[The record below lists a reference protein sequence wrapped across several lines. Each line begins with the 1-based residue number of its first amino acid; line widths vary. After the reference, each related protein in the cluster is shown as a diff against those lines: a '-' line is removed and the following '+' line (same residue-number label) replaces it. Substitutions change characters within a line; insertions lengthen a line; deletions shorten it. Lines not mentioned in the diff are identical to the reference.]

1 MRITGFGIR
10 VNDVD
15 KLNDVF
21 TKRCIRKAK
30 INVKEGD
37 PVFSGYAFSKD
48 QKKVG
53 KVINTEYIE
62 DEGIRI
68 NAEITDKE
76 IKEKLKENLKF
87 VFRFVGD
94 VVGSDTIN
102 KVRVVK
108 EIELKKV
115 AIIQDSLNE
124 EERDHTEPIGYE

>member
-1 MRITGFGIR
+1 MN
-10 VNDVD
+10 VNP
-15 KLNDVF
+15 
-21 TKRCIRKAK
+21 
-30 INVKEGD
+30 GD

-48 QKKVG
+48 QKEVG
-53 KVINTEYIE
+53 KIISTEYIE

-68 NAEITDKE
+68 NAKITDKE
-76 IKEKLKENLKF
+76 IREKLKENLKF

-115 AIIQDSLNE
+115 AIIPDSLNE
-124 EERDHTEPIGYE
+124 EERDHTEFIPSE